1 MIVSKTTVN
10 NTTVN
15 PNNNGVTFTDKPVES
30 QIPVSAALGMVG
42 AGLVFGIATKRKNKS
57 R

>member
-15 PNNNGVTFTDKPVES
+15 SNNNSVTFTDKPVES
-30 QIPVSAALGMVG
+30 QIPVSQ
-42 AGLVFGIATKRKNKS
+42 LVYQNNQLHQ
-57 R
+57 

>member
-15 PNNNGVTFTDKPVES
+15 SNNNGVTFTDKPVES
-30 QIPVSAALGMVG
+30 QIPVSAAPAPASV
-42 AGLVFGIATKRKNKS
+42 S
-57 R
+57 E